1 MADTWRQNAIVQAI
15 QIIADKKIAQAGYD
29 RTIKGVINKVIDKPT
44 GKYQIRYQDT
54 LFEAFATSAKI
65 EYTKDQQVSVLIP
78 GNDWDRVKTILGSV
92 NTVATIYQQVP
103 IAAQQYN
110 STGPNGVNFNQ
121 NEEIG
126 LSSYYGEKGCQII
139 LYSSN
144 KEDNILNIRDDI
156 TNYIKKGDSISFGMT
171 VRTALADSQIGG
183 NYGVTFYLVFKDNI
197 TGAEKQPEPI
207 TVDISDVIG
216 HPYQLISPTL
226 VESLVK
232 GVDTKNFVRVDSIQA
247 FCIDFPGDDS
257 KLTIED
263 IFISDIRINGAKV
276 LTEEELN
283 GSILHID
290 CSQKG
295 NILKE
300 GSETEQ
306 RISELP
312 LTAIL
317 KINGKPTTQN
327 VVYYWFRQ
335 NGTIFK
341 GSTGKYSSYAGDG
354 WECLN
359 VYQGNSFVPKEN
371 GKFIFNSTGDDLDNS
386 SALAPQRVTKVLCV
400 AVHEGKSW
408 KKGEIQIINNNRQDV
423 KIISSDLIDN
433 SNKVQYFLDNGSP
446 TLTCKVYN
454 KDWTQ
459 DKNSNYKYTWSFK
472 PYRNSSEKIE
482 PSSTVDFDPYE
493 KALKDFQEQEDK
505 VSKMAQSSAEVYVT
519 ESEYLDKKNNWENNY
534 KDKQYV
540 YKNIYYNFP
549 IKKILNYG
557 TVSCSVQKNNTYVGT
572 GGITLY
578 NKQVLEGT
586 YSLNILNGVQIF
598 QYDEKGNSPF
608 VKQVDRPAIDQL
620 KSLGFILL
628 DNTGK
633 QITYQ
638 QIINEENG
646 YVKWLFPGYD
656 TLLISKQG
664 NADISYDSPIATA
677 DEKALSV
684 GLYNIYN
691 NKKTFSYSIEDK
703 YKLSSVNN
711 TIKLVV
717 KFKDIILQSYTDFT
731 FPKNG
736 DPGTNGT
743 DLVAKLTPASSN
755 SEINSDRIYAHRINN
770 NNQGFYTDSGSAIDR
785 LKFFVYNNN
794 RQVYDDSTGM
804 FWSCPPKT
812 VSKDKDKTDN
822 NFISIGS
829 SDGILSLKDTSPTST
844 VGFNSNKKPIHIA
857 RGKRTISNS
866 GNYSV
871 DYMAEYPI
879 CYVYTEKIND
889 INYRIKIKPKTGFK
903 YVVYQQDGTRPDY
916 DSQPFEL
923 RVQKLIEGTYW
934 TTDDV
939 GTVTATWIPSSTSD
953 IKVIP
958 DNEKSY
964 IATAIPSDT
973 FNGQDLTC
981 ALIADVKVNNN
992 SIGFIHIPIYR
1003 LINRYGNNA
1012 INGWDGNSIE
1022 LGADTGTILAPQVG
1036 AGKKNNTSNDNTFT
1050 GVLMGQVKTGEKS
1063 QTGLFGYNNGQRSIF
1078 LDAQT
1083 GKAEFGKN
1091 NSAKIILDPSQQM
1104 SGKDTAFIYSN
1115 NFDKPKY
1122 KNNNGALKNNNGYIN
1137 YEKESDKGG
1146 MMIDLTSP
1154 QIAFANG
1161 KFNVSSTG
1169 GLHSQAG
1176 DIAGWKISADALTSQ
1191 DNNVYLRSQ
1200 NYTNYPYAI
1209 YSNGTFTVTPG
1220 GYMTST
1226 SGKIAKWSINANRL
1240 TDGKVGMGQMEQN
1253 DKIPANTFYNQS
1265 SQISNGRIWSNN
1277 NFVVDNNG
1285 KLWANNAQ
1293 IGPWATTKERF
1304 TNGNVGLGILTF
1316 RYGTGNTHYN
1326 PFGEPIAA
1334 RFWGASGELTISDNA
1349 VEDKSNTGI
1358 GSLNFA
1364 VSNQGKLYSKAG
1376 KIGGWNIESNKLYA
1390 VGTSGAGIRLN
1401 ADGSMNG
1408 GKGYSASDNTSGSWT
1423 IATNGRAS
1431 FTGIT
1436 VNNMTA
1442 KTVDATDITCHILTA
1457 NDRGTVGG
1465 WTIGPDSLTS
1475 DTGSMVINSS
1485 GSMSGPGWS
1494 ITADGNASFAN
1505 GSGSFSAGGGSS
1517 VNGGISCGSGGG
1529 GSWGG
1534 PGGISMEAK
1543 NITLYTR
1550 LGLKKTSFQGIGDG
1564 KAHIPAKM
1572 ESIRNAVKIKKGSDT
1587 TVYGEISG
1595 SITIDGHSGSISNGR
1610 CWIDIPTYTLEYDDL
1625 VSVPTHVIDIG
1636 GIIVTG
1642 WNKTETT
1649 TANFLCSENPDQDF
1663 EDG

>member
-144 KEDNILNIRDDI
+144 KEDNILSIRDDI
-156 TNYIKKGDSISFGMT
+156 ANYIKKGDSISFGMT

-207 TVDISDVIG
+207 TIDISDVIG

-386 SALAPQRVTKVLCV
+386 SALAPQRVTKILCV

-454 KDWTQ
+454 KDGTQ

-482 PSSTVDFDPYE
+482 PSSIVDFDPYE

-557 TVSCSVQKNNTYVGT
+557 TISCSVQKNNTYVGT
-572 GGITLY
+572 GSITLY

-664 NADISYDSPIATA
+664 NADISYDSPMATA

-981 ALIADVKVNNN
+981 ALIADVKVNND

-1091 NSAKIILDPSQQM
+1091 NSAKIVLDPSQQM
-1104 SGKDTAFIYSN
+1104 NGKDTAFIYSN

-1122 KNNNGALKNNNGYIN
+1122 KSNNGALKNNNGYIN
-1137 YEKESDKGG
+1137 YEKESNKGG

-1176 DIAGWKISADALTSQ
+1176 DIAGWEISDKALFKHDGTNKTGMRSSDDPAFYAGTNDQ
-1191 DNNVYLRSQ
+1191 TTETYNFYVNHNGYLFSKSGNIASWDIKQKRLITGSGNNS
-1200 NYTNYPYAI
+1200 
-1209 YSNGTFTVTPG
+1209 
-1220 GYMTST
+1220 
-1226 SGKIAKWSINANRL
+1226 
-1240 TDGKVGMGQMEQN
+1240 VGMGIERGQATVFSYNNTSTTIPSTAARFWSGQN
-1253 DKIPANTFYNQS
+1253 FIVTNA
-1265 SQISNGRIWSNN
+1265 
-1277 NFVVDNNG
+1277 G
-1285 KLWANNAQ
+1285 KLYSNSAQ
-1293 IGPWATTKERF
+1293 IGPWSANSTAF
-1304 TNGNVGLGILTF
+1304 TNGYTGLGSNIISKTDMNNAF
-1316 RYGTGNTHYN
+1316 GIGTVSDDVQ
-1326 PFGEPIAA
+1326 A
-1334 RFWGASGELTISDNA
+1334 RIWASTAGTNA
-1349 VEDKSNTGI
+1349 SVNLVVDNTGKI
-1358 GSLNFA
+1358 
-1364 VSNQGKLYSKAG
+1364 YSKAG
-1376 KIGGWNIESNKLYA
+1376 KIGGWNIEKNKLWA
-1390 VGTSGAGIRLN
+1390 GNSSDGTNGIRLN

-1408 GKGYSASDNTSGSWT
+1408 GNGTYGSWAIYNNGT
-1423 IATNGRAS
+1423 SSFDHVTAT
-1431 FTGIT
+1431 
-1436 VNNMTA
+1436 NMTA
-1442 KTVDATDITCHILTA
+1442 STVTATNITA
-1457 NDRGTVGG
+1457 NDLYAENGG
-1465 WTIGPDSLTS
+1465 RIAGWEIGADSLTG
-1475 DTGSMVINSS
+1475 GSMVINSS
-1485 GSMSGPGWS
+1485 GSMSGPGWY
-1494 ITADGNASFAN
+1494 ITANGDASFAN
-1505 GSGSFSAGGGSS
+1505 GSATFS
-1517 VNGGISCGSGGG
+1517 GSGGTGTIG
-1529 GSWGG
+1529 GNNFNGS
-1534 PGGISMEAK
+1534 S
-1543 NITLYTR
+1543 
-1550 LGLKKTSFQGIGDG
+1550 LGLDKASLNGEEQTWNKLIYMAGIQGIEHDSSFYVPTASPTLKVSG
-1564 KAHIPAKM
+1564 
-1572 ESIRNAVKIKKGSDT
+1572 NV
-1587 TVYGEISG
+1587 TVTVPQMRV
-1595 SITIDGHSGSISNGR
+1595 TIDGKTGYTPQTDASGT
-1610 CWIDIPTYTLEYDDL
+1610 IDLF
-1625 VSVPTHVIDIG
+1625 
-1636 GIIVTG
+1636 VTD
-1642 WNKTETT
+1642 
-1649 TANFLCSENPDQDF
+1649 TANPNGWDQVTKMLVKVKPIFQKAYILGSESYTPQQ
-1663 EDG
+1663 